1 MDICGTYFRNL
12 KIFVPAEEV
21 VMSLALEKKTIKAAI
36 LKLKPRTSALIGGKF
51 VKAASGKTFATENP
65 GNGKEI
71 ARVAE
76 CDGEDIDRAVRA
88 ARKAFDGGAWSRMKP
103 GDRKKVL
110 LKFADLM
117 EARAG
122 EIALLDSLE
131 GGKPI
136 GDCVNMDVPDTIA
149 CLRWHAEVIDKL
161 YDRVSPTG
169 PENLAMIIREPMG
182 VVGCVIPWN
191 FPCQMA
197 AWKLGPCLAGGNS
210 VVLKPAEQTSLSAI
224 LMGELALEAGLP
236 EGVLNVVPGFG
247 PTAGAAIGRHMD
259 VNMVAFTGS
268 TEGRLFLKY
277 AAETNLKRVILECG
291 GKSPQLVF
299 ADAIDLDVV
308 ANNAVSA
315 AFWNMGENCSCG
327 SRLIVHKS
335 IKDKLVDKV
344 AKLAGEWTVGDPQDP
359 TTRVGPMIEKGH
371 MEKVLGYIAAGK
383 KEGAKVVMG
392 GKRVREESGGY
403 FVGVTVFDDVD
414 NGMKIAREEIFGPV
428 LSVIGF
434 GTEEEGIA
442 IANDTNY
449 GLAAS
454 LYTRDLNTAHRAARA
469 IKAGTVSVNC
479 FSEGDITTPFGGFK
493 ESGFGGRDKSIWA
506 HEQYTE
512 LKTIWMQLA

>member
-1 MDICGTYFRNL
+1 
-12 KIFVPAEEV
+12 
-21 VMSLALEKKTIKAAI
+21 MSLTLEKKAI
-36 LKLKPRTSALIGGKF
+36 DGAIAKLKPKTDAFIDGKF
-51 VKAASGKTFATENP
+51 VKAASGKSFASENP
-65 GNGKEI
+65 GNGKPI
-71 ARVAE
+71 AKIAE
-76 CDGEDIDRAVRA
+76 GDAEDVDRAVKA
-88 ARKAFDGGAWSRMKP
+88 ARKSFEGGAWSRMKP
-103 GDRKKVL
+103 SDRKKVL
-110 LKFADLM
+110 LKWADLL
-117 EARAG
+117 EASAG

-136 GDCVNMDVPDTIA
+136 ADCVNMDIPDTIH

-169 PENLAMIIREPMG
+169 PENLAMVIREPMG

-191 FPCQMA
+191 FPAQMA

-224 LMGELALEAGLP
+224 RMAELAAEAGLP
-236 EGVLNVVPGFG
+236 AGVLNVVPGFG
-247 PTAGAAIGRHMD
+247 PTAGAAIGKHPD
-259 VNMVAFTGS
+259 INMVAFTGS
-268 TEGRLFLKY
+268 TEVGRYFLKY
-277 AAETNLKRVILECG
+277 SAETNLKRIILECG
-291 GKSPQLVF
+291 GKSPQVVF

-335 IKDKLVDKV
+335 IKDKLVDKIK
-344 AKLAGEWTVGDPQDP
+344 KLASEWTVGDPQDP
-359 TTRVGPMIEKGH
+359 NTRVGPMIEKPH
-371 MEKVLGYIAAGK
+371 MEKVLGYIGAGK
-383 KEGAKVVMG
+383 KEGAKIVMG
-392 GKRVREESGGY
+392 GKQIRKESGGY
-403 FVGVTVFDDVD
+403 YVEVTIFDEVT
-414 NGMKIAREEIFGPV
+414 NKMKIAREEIFGPV
-428 LSVIGF
+428 LSVIPF
-434 GTEEEGIA
+434 SSVDEALT
-442 IANDTNY
+442 IANETNY

-469 IKAGTVSVNC
+469 IRAGTVSVNC